1 MEITQIRKFQ
11 ELPVE
16 LRQRV
21 FELALPLHGPRVLGT
36 HFIYHEDHP
45 EHSTVDISTQALY
58 RQFVLDIAL
67 VSQEAREAVRRV
79 YRNYH
84 AGVLAIVAGETK
96 GLSMPIQFNP
106 TIDTL
111 FMVGRYLNID
121 CPVPSCTCL
130 SSMRADPNI
139 SLAVPFSSLVRT
151 EPRSEKR
158 DEELRT
164 LFKSLTTRKHC
175 TIVILDTRWAMSGDP
190 RIGKGTFDVD
200 AEHHVLIDIRN
211 TSKLDQY
218 KSKKLRRWS
227 SHTSGDSNGAQTA
240 ERDIAAVLHHVKT
253 SWLEINGCF
262 EPLQSGAD
270 KKMVKWAARPPNPIG
285 EPTSWDKLEWKNWDY
300 EDLIAKEWVEKLPEF
315 TVAVLVPAPLPGK

>member
-1 MEITQIRKFQ
+1 MFQ

-45 EHSTVDISTQALY
+45 KHSTVDVSTHALY
-58 RQFVLDIAL
+58 RQFVKNIAL
-67 VSQEAREAVRRV
+67 VSQEANEAVRRV

-84 AGVLAIVAGETK
+84 AGVLAIVAGETT

-106 TIDTL
+106 TTDTL
-111 FMVGRYLNID
+111 LLVGRYLNID

-130 SSMRADPNI
+130 SSMRADPTI
-139 SLAVPFSSLVRT
+139 SVAVPFSSLVRT
-151 EPRSEKR
+151 EPRGGKR
-158 DEELRT
+158 DQVDQELRT
-164 LFKSLTTRKHC
+164 LFESLTARKHG
-175 TIVILDTRWAMSGDP
+175 TIVVLDTRWAMSGDQ

-200 AEHHVLIDIRN
+200 AEHQVLIDIRD
-211 TSKLDQY
+211 TTKLDKY
-218 KSKKLRRWS
+218 KSRKLRRWS
-227 SHTSGDSNGAQTA
+227 SQTGDDSNGTKTA

-262 EPLQSGAD
+262 ESAQSGAD
-270 KKMVKWAARPPNPIG
+270 KPLVDWAARPPNPVE
-285 EPTSWDKLEWKNWDY
+285 EPTSWEKLEWRDWDC
-300 EDLIAKEWVEKLPEF
+300 ENLIAKAWVEKLPEF
-315 TVAVLVPAPLPGK
+315 TVAALVPAALSG